1 MNKKLLRSLISIT
14 SVVGIATSIPFTV
27 STCSM
32 SKEPIELEC
41 KTNIESIYQDLGT
54 RVDDTPALDKEIYTD
69 THIKVKSGVTFT
81 CKGLKEQTGL
91 DINETTGV
99 INGTLTKKPT
109 NPEFK
114 IKFTANV
121 HGKQLEGYTNP
132 FTITVNPTKL
142 VIDKTLDPINANL
155 DSEITP
161 TIDISGLIKTDTEES
176 VSGVTFTCEGLP
188 NGLSINQS
196 TGVIF
201 GIPTHIQNSTS
212 YTIKFSCTFKEI
224 QLEGSTQINI
234 KVNGPQSIVCSQ
246 IEDQSIAVNK
256 SFSLGVADVKM
267 VFDGGAQKSLSS
279 SDIASYELLD
289 DKGQSAAS
297 TLPQGLTFNT
307 NNGSIFGTVTSPNL
321 YAPTTY
327 KIKITGSQ
335 RIGSVVGYSN
345 TFTLSMKDNPLPE
358 TIYNIDT
365 NNVLQGFKEGVDLTQ
380 YDGICD
386 TMQIPTNVINIANSA
401 FNTKIPS
408 FITNITFAEGSKLSA
423 IGDSVFRSNSSLKT
437 VDLSNC
443 INLTSVS
450 SYLFDLCA
458 NIISIALPNSII
470 TLGHSCFGNCHHL
483 SSITIPP
490 NLSTIEGNVFW
501 RNYELT
507 EISFPSSLTT
517 IGSNAFSNCSG
528 LKKIVWNA
536 NTTPTLAQNI
546 FGENLVPDGT
556 VKSTGSISSQVLLD
570 LLKTKG
576 LPNGW
581 TVA

>member
-1 MNKKLLRSLISIT
+1 MGCGLLTTLPLTTTSCSFSNNNPSKLNCDDGTIPGNIIGNVNASIT
-14 SVVGIATSIPFTV
+14 PTLPLSG
-27 STCSM
+27 
-32 SKEPIELEC
+32 
-41 KTNIESIYQDLGT
+41 
-54 RVDDTPALDKEIYTD
+54 
-69 THIKVKSGVTFT
+69 HIKTDVGEPVSNVTFT
-81 CKGLKEQTGL
+81 CKELNEQTGL
-91 DINETTGV
+91 NINATTGV

-132 FTITVNPTKL
+132 FMITVNPTKL
-142 VIDKTLDPINANL
+142 VCDDDTIPGDITGNL
-155 DSEITP
+155 DSEISP
-161 TIDISGLIKTDTEES
+161 TVSLLNHIKTDTEES
-176 VSGVTFTCEGLP
+176 VSGVTFTCDDLP

-201 GIPTHIQNSTS
+201 GTPTHIQESTS
-212 YTIKFSCTFKEI
+212 YIIKFSCTFKRI
-224 QLEGSTQINI
+224 QLEGSTEINI
-234 KVNGPQSIVCSQ
+234 ETNGPQSIVCSQ

-267 VFDGGAQKSLSS
+267 VFDGGTQKSLSS
-279 SDIASYELLD
+279 SDIASYELVD

-307 NNGSIFGTVTSPNL
+307 NNGSISGTVTSPNL

-327 KIKITGSQ
+327 KIKIAGSQ
-335 RIGSVVGYSN
+335 RIGSVIGYSN

-358 TIYNIDT
+358 TVYNIDT

-386 TMQIPTNVINIANSA
+386 TMQIPTNVINITNDA
-401 FNTKIPS
+401 FNAKIPS
-408 FITNITFAEGSKLSA
+408 FITNITFTKGSKLST
-423 IGDSVFRSNSSLKT
+423 IGGNVFRSNSNLKT
-437 VDLSNC
+437 ADLSNC

-450 SYLFDLCA
+450 SYLFDFCL
-458 NIISIALPNSII
+458 NIISIVLPNSII
-470 TLGHSCFGNCHHL
+470 TLGYSCFGNCQHL

-490 NLSTIEGNVFW
+490 NLSTIEENVFW

-507 EISFPSSLTT
+507 EISFPNSLQS
-517 IGSNAFSNCSG
+517 IGANAFSNCSG
-528 LKKIVWNA
+528 LKTIVWNA

-546 FGENLVPDGT
+546 FGGNLVPDGT

-576 LPNGW
+576 LPDG
-581 TVA
+581 